1 MGLRSHLVNTL
12 FGGNK
17 DPLSRILK
25 RSGTAVSPD
34 TVVTAPIG
42 TFIVMDYYGNAADND
57 IYINTDGSTAWS
69 LVYDASSR
77 GYI

>member
-1 MGLRSHLVNTL
+1 MGLRSTLVNTL

-25 RSGTAVSPD
+25 QTDSATSPNG
-34 TVVTAPIG
+34 VITAPIG
-42 TFIVMDYYGNAADND
+42 TFFIIDYNGNAADND

-69 LVYDASSR
+69 LVYDASAI